1 VRGLQELVIA
11 LPFVTLALMRRVH
24 PSAWLLAASSSILQI
39 LVFPR
44 PGLTFLCW
52 VALAPLIFAILRA
65 REVDATVLLESQS
78 PSFLVPATPK
88 QGFVL
93 GWVSGSLWY
102 LGTCYWVFHVMHQYG
117 GLNVFVSFILLILF
131 AIYLGL
137 NHGIFGALLAWA
149 GQARAGFSRRALVLA
164 PFLWVTVELVRNYVV
179 GYPWNLLGNSQVDN
193 VPLSRIATVTGVY
206 GLSFEIALVNTVFAA
221 TFLVHKT
228 RRKAMIAAA
237 LVASIALQS
246 ERFVRLD
253 PTPTDAQATL
263 VQQNVPIRDDW
274 NYDSYDKLLN
284 ELSTIS
290 VASAN
295 PKGEPGLIV
304 WPESPAPFLLNDG
317 HFVDAVGTIAKK
329 NNAYLIAGSIGL
341 RSETKGLPDEIFNS
355 AAVISPPGVVA
366 ARYDKVHL
374 VPFGE
379 YVPFRR
385 WLSFA
390 KALTGEVG
398 NFVAGGDRSPV
409 TIGRHRAGIFI
420 CYESLFPNEVREFA
434 THGAEYFVNIS
445 NDGWFGESGA
455 PWQHLD
461 VARMRAI
468 ENNRWLLRGT
478 NTGITAVIDPF
489 GRIVQEAP
497 RNQRIAL
504 QVSHGHDTET
514 TFYTRNGDWFPIL
527 CAIISLIGL
536 FVRIRERADVTQPQP
551 V

>member
-1 VRGLQELVIA
+1 
-11 LPFVTLALMRRVH
+11 MRRIH
-24 PSAWLLAASSSILQI
+24 SSAWLLVFSSSILQI

-44 PGLTFLCW
+44 PGLTFLSW
-52 VALAPLIFAILRA
+52 ISLAPLIYAILRA
-65 REVDATVLLESQS
+65 REVDATVLLDSQS
-78 PSFLVPATPK
+78 PSFLIPATPK

-93 GWVSGSLWY
+93 GWASGSLWY
-102 LGTCYWVFHVMHQYG
+102 LGTCYWVFHVMHSYG
-117 GLNVFVSFILLILF
+117 QLNAFVSFILLILF
-131 AIYLGL
+131 ALYLGL

-164 PFLWVTVELVRNYVV
+164 PFLWVTVELIRNYVF
-179 GYPWNLLGNSQVDN
+179 GFPWNLLGNAQVDN

-221 TFLVHKT
+221 TFLVDKS

-237 LVASIALQS
+237 LVSSIALQS

-253 PTPTDAQATL
+253 PTPTDSQATL
-263 VQQNVPIRDDW
+263 VQQDVPIRDDW
-274 NYDSYDKLLN
+274 NYENYDKLLN
-284 ELSTIS
+284 ELAAIS
-290 VASAN
+290 VAPASPN
-295 PKGEPGLIV
+295 GEPGLIV
-304 WPESPAPFLLNDG
+304 WPESPAPFFLNDRR
-317 HFVDAVGTIAKK
+317 FMDAVSGVAKK
-329 NNAYLIAGSIGL
+329 SNAFVVAGSIGL
-341 RSETKGLPDEIFNS
+341 RSQKNRTPDEIYNS
-355 AAVISPPGVVA
+355 AAVISPDGVEA
-366 ARYDKVHL
+366 SRYDKVHL

-379 YVPFRR
+379 YIPFRR
-385 WLSFA
+385 MLSFA

-398 NFVAGGDRSPV
+398 NFVPGGDRAPV
-409 TIGRHRAGIFI
+409 PLGRHRAGIFI

-434 THGAEYFVNIS
+434 AHGAEYFINIS

-478 NTGITAVIDPF
+478 NTGITAVVDPV
-489 GRIVQEAP
+489 GRIVQVAP
-497 RNQRIAL
+497 RNKRIAL
-504 QVSHGHDTET
+504 QVSYGHDTET

-527 CAIISLIGL
+527 CAIISLVGL